1 MYFLEIA
8 GRKLWPYIAT
18 MTVSNKQW
26 PIEQVLY
33 DTGIFRL
40 HSLMT
45 SWAFWLRE
53 SKSLLGKMIM
63 SVDIINQETWE
74 FFTLQPTN
82 IFYFNVFDNWPVVVI
97 QIGKELRLYENF
109 WKTSIELE
117 SDGDKSVL
125 VPLGYGSMFV
135 EIVRKDGEL
144 YGYKPVILDP
154 LLRNVSK
161 VDIFWDYYGFKSY
174 TDSNG
179 TDHFMFFIE
188 GENSTEEIPDWYW
201 VDNFVRASERID
213 LASDQYVEEW
223 NLDAYGTVYF
233 TITNGSKYYI
243 ERWTGKMLPGEIPK
257 NNRNTFVFT
266 RVDEDT
272 DSHYVVA
279 KNDNGVFMISASQKD
294 ITDADTS
301 KIVYFKD
308 HIWTIKPK
316 NVDSWIHPRFLLLDF
331 DNQIVLVSESGEVL
345 AGTDLTTDIR
355 IKEARIANSQLQ
367 IILADGSGHSFLIT

>member
-1 MYFLEIA
+1 
-8 GRKLWPYIAT
+8 
-18 MTVSNKQW
+18 
-26 PIEQVLY
+26 
-33 DTGIFRL
+33 
-40 HSLMT
+40 
-45 SWAFWLRE
+45 
-53 SKSLLGKMIM
+53 
-63 SVDIINQETWE
+63 
-74 FFTLQPTN
+74 
-82 IFYFNVFDNWPVVVI
+82 
-97 QIGKELRLYENF
+97 
-109 WKTSIELE
+109 
-117 SDGDKSVL
+117 

-243 ERWTGKMLPGEIPK
+243 ER
-257 NNRNTFVFT
+257 
-266 RVDEDT
+266 
-272 DSHYVVA
+272 
-279 KNDNGVFMISASQKD
+279 
-294 ITDADTS
+294 
-301 KIVYFKD
+301 
-308 HIWTIKPK
+308 
-316 NVDSWIHPRFLLLDF
+316 
-331 DNQIVLVSESGEVL
+331 
-345 AGTDLTTDIR
+345 
-355 IKEARIANSQLQ
+355 
-367 IILADGSGHSFLIT
+367 